1 MNASTQQRTFAIL
14 FLAAVC
20 LLAHSPAALAREAK
34 VLIYPF
40 EANSN
45 EDVRHIQSGIAAL
58 LPARVAVP
66 EKIIIIDS
74 EAHRYLQPHAGKTE
88 PLSEKLAH
96 AKKLGADYI
105 VAGSITKLGSA
116 ISIDTKIADVQR
128 SREPV
133 PVGIQCTGLDSLIPE
148 MAKLGQAIRQ
158 TIEENPAF
166 APFSPPEPSPPA
178 AQRTAT
184 VTTIAES
191 ADSRGTKNSA
201 PAAQLEDTDT
211 PAKRPS
217 ATNALEER
225 YISDPAPMGTRN
237 LPGALF
243 ASVPVTAEYIR
254 ALPLSCLAAGD
265 VNGDG
270 VKELIAAG
278 GDEIHILRFDGRK
291 LAPLEQIKAR
301 AGEHILHLDA
311 ANLTGASAD
320 EIYVTCYEGS
330 SANSFILE
338 YKNNDYARIQEN
350 LPWFFRVVS
359 LPGAAIRLIGQD
371 AKLNNPFGGSVY
383 QLAWNNG
390 ALASGKKCK
399 IPDGTNIYGF
409 TEAELG
415 GDMKYLTFTGSV
427 FSPEYSL
434 KAVTAEGKTLWKDQ
448 QSLGGTPNYFQK
460 LLFANQTEVRE
471 PVPLRIICQ
480 AGARPFAIVARN
492 VKKGQKVLKQL
503 MNYNQG
509 ELLCLLW
516 NGGNFDVNWHG
527 GYFRNHVADYIL
539 EDMDNDGSKELC
551 ILSSTGGGIADRA
564 VNKITVYRQASF

>member
-1 MNASTQQRTFAIL
+1 MNTSVQQRFLAIL
-14 FLAAVC
+14 FLSAVC
-20 LLAHSPAALAREAK
+20 LLMPSPAAIAREAK
-34 VLIYPF
+34 VLIYTF

-45 EDVRHIQSGIAAL
+45 EDVSHIQSGIAAL

-66 EKIIIIDS
+66 KRIIIIDGD
-74 EAHRYLQPHAGKTE
+74 AQRYLQPHAGKPE

-128 SREPV
+128 SMETV

-148 MAKLGQAIRQ
+148 MSKLGLAIRR

-166 APFSPPEPSPPA
+166 SSYSPPEQAPPA
-178 AQRTAT
+178 AQRTAP
-184 VTTIAES
+184 VTTVAGS
-191 ADSRGTKNSA
+191 ANLHETKNNS
-201 PAAQLEDTDT
+201 PAAQLKDTGMPANQARPDT
-211 PAKRPS
+211 VR
-217 ATNALEER
+217 EER
-225 YISDPAPMGTRN
+225 YISDPAPRGTRN
-237 LPGALF
+237 QPGALF
-243 ASVPVTAEYIR
+243 ASVPITAEYIR
-254 ALPLSCLAAGD
+254 SVPLNCLAAGD

-278 GDEIHILRFDGRK
+278 EDEIHLLRFDGRK
-291 LAPLEQIKAR
+291 LVPLEQIRAR
-301 AGEHILHLDA
+301 PGEHILHLDA

-320 EIYVTCYEGS
+320 EIYVTSYEGN
-330 SANSFILE
+330 SANSFIIE

-359 LPGAAIRLIGQD
+359 RPEAAIRLIGQD

-383 QLAWNNG
+383 QLVWDNG
-390 ALASGKKCK
+390 ALASGAKYK
-399 IPDGTNIYGF
+399 IPGGTNIYGF

-415 GDMKYLTFTGSV
+415 GDMKYLAFTGSV

-434 KAVTAEGKTLWKDQ
+434 HAMNAEGKILWKDQ
-448 QSLGGTPNYFQK
+448 QSLGGTPNSFQK
-460 LLFANQTEVRE
+460 FLFANQTEVRE

-480 AGARPFAIVARN
+480 TGSRSFVIVARN
-492 VKKGQKVLKQL
+492 VKKGQKILKQL

-509 ELLCLLW
+509 ELLCLVW
-516 NGGNFDVNWHG
+516 NGRDFEENWHG

-539 EDMDNDGSKELC
+539 EDIDNDGTKELC
-551 ILSSTGGGIADRA
+551 ILSSTGGGVADRA
-564 VNKITVYRQASF
+564 INKITVYRQTSF